1 MAACHT
7 GDGRHVD
14 VLLVL
19 LANPSAVHPEDV
31 YRAVAREDFFHLPV
45 GVLLELL
52 PPPGPLLRGIGGV
65 APAVG
70 IDVPPVVLRVPVGF
84 GEVGAYHEAFLA
96 EGFKDVFQHV
106 ALRIVAEGMMG
117 DGEVG
122 LLGVEHAEAVVVLGG
137 EDHVLHAGILHGVG
151 PLLRVELRGVELVGQ
166 SPVPVFILIER
177 ARSVLRDPVFVAD
190 RPRLDDARHAVDA
203 PVHEHSELLVLPLVE
218 FLQHQLVGGPHVGL
232 RPLVHI
238 SLCPSAGR
246 QQQGRQRHH
255 DLFLHIL

>member
-1 MAACHT
+1 MAARHL
-7 GDGRHVD
+7 GDGRHVE

-31 YRAVAREDFFHLPV
+31 YRAVAREDFFHLSV

-84 GEVGAYHEAFLA
+84 GEVGAYHEILLA

-106 ALRIVAEGMMG
+106 ALRIVAEGMMS
-117 DGEVG
+117 DRE
-122 LLGVEHAEAVVVLGG
+122 VEHAEAVVVLGG
-137 EDHVLHAGILHGVG
+137 EDHILHAGIFHGVG

-190 RPRLDDARHAVDA
+190 RP
-203 PVHEHSELLVLPLVE
+203 
-218 FLQHQLVGGPHVGL
+218 
-232 RPLVHI
+232 
-238 SLCPSAGR
+238 
-246 QQQGRQRHH
+246 
-255 DLFLHIL
+255 